1 MTCFAFPV
9 RSACSS
15 EAGERKK
22 PSSLAE
28 PAGCA
33 ETTMVGKTVKANL
46 LPLKMLAVPVISAA
60 SSEAGER
67 KRPLSLTEAAEFAEK
82 SPIN

>member
-1 MTCFAFPV
+1 
-9 RSACSS
+9 
-15 EAGERKK
+15 
-22 PSSLAE
+22 
-28 PAGCA
+28 
-33 ETTMVGKTVKANL
+33 MVGKTVKANL